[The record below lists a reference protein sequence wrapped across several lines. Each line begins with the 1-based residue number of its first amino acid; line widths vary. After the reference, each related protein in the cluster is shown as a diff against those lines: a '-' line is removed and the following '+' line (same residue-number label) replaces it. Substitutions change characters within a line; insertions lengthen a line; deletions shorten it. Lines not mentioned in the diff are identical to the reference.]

1 MYALIVEDA
10 DRMVVVSHVA
20 WDTSE
25 SLYVDHEEVRQREWR
40 KASSFLEWV
49 RKNHPDWKIFEKYFD
64 IEIREGEL
72 TFVESE

>member
-1 MYALIVEDA
+1 MYALIVLDA
-10 DRMVVVSHVA
+10 DGGTVVRHVA

-25 SLYVDHEEVRQREWR
+25 SLYVDHEEVRQREWG

-49 RKNHPDWKIFEKYFD
+49 RKNHPEWTIFETDFD

-72 TFVESE
+72 VFCKV